1 MRVLALDFGSAR
13 CGCAVSDMTG
23 TIATP
28 IEAVSDPASEG
39 GITRLAE
46 LVGELGVER
55 VVVGLPVSLSGEEG
69 AQADEVKKFID
80 MLKDRVSV
88 EVETL
93 DERFTT
99 VLAKQ
104 TQKDTAQAG
113 VPAKATEDSIAA
125 AHLLTGYLQ
134 AKRGN

>member
-1 MRVLALDFGSAR
+1 MRVLALDYGSAR

-28 IEAVSDPASEG
+28 IEAVSDPASES
-39 GITRLAE
+39 GITRLVE
-46 LVGELGVER
+46 LAGELGVDR
-55 VVVGLPVSLSGEEG
+55 VVVGLPLSLSGEEG
-69 AQADEVKKFID
+69 SQADEVKRFID
-80 MLKDRVSV
+80 MLEDRVSV
-88 EVETL
+88 DVEAL

-99 VLAKQ
+99 VIAKQ
-104 TQKDTAQAG
+104 TQKDAAQAG

-134 AKRGN
+134 AKRSN